1 MIKREDNL
9 IHSELTYKIIGCIY
23 DVYNALGH
31 GFLEKVY
38 ENELVIKLKQ
48 IGLAISQQAPV
59 KVYFEGQ
66 IVGDYVADIL
76 VENDVILEIK
86 AVSELTK
93 ANEVQLVNY
102 LKATGIKVG
111 LLVNFG
117 EKMKIVRRVF

>member
-9 IHSELTYKIIGCIY
+9 IHSELTDKIIGCIY

-38 ENELVIKLKQ
+38 ENALVIKLKQ
-48 IGLAISQQAPV
+48 IGLAIVQQAPV

-76 VENDVILEIK
+76 IEGNVILDL
-86 AVSELTK
+86 S
-93 ANEVQLVNY
+93 
-102 LKATGIKVG
+102 GIEFYQHV
-111 LLVNFG
+111 V
-117 EKMKIVRRVF
+117 